1 MEERLHRQSTG
12 DPMKFVT
19 LCDYTGFIECEIF
32 ADSYKRWGL
41 ATVRWPVIEVQATV
55 AVFENGNGFTLNAHR
70 ICKPRTAAPS
80 KSTSRKREPESSS
93 FVS

>member
-1 MEERLHRQSTG
+1 
-12 DPMKFVT
+12 MKFVT
-19 LCDYTGFIECEIF
+19 LCEYTGFIECEIF

-55 AVFENGNGFTLNAHR
+55 AVFENRNGFTLNAHR
-70 ICKPRTAAPS
+70 IGKPRATVPS
-80 KSTSRKREPESSS
+80 KGTSREMEKETTL